1 MRKGIESNIGKL
13 YIIKVAKWF
22 MLTMPILMLF
32 YKDMGFSDR
41 ESFLLKAFYSIAI
54 VIFEIPSGYVAD
66 VIGRRKTL
74 VFGSILG
81 TLGFFVYATTS
92 GFYGFLVAEIIL
104 GIGQSFVSGADS
116 AIMYDSLKAVGR
128 QNEYVKYEGRNFTL
142 GNYAE
147 ALAGILG
154 GTLAAINMRY
164 PFIIQTGIAF
174 MAVPA
179 SFMLIEPIRSEIR
192 KKPGLKDIVDV
203 VWFATVKNAKLRYN
217 LLFSSI
223 LGTAT
228 LTMAWIYQLYLND
241 IGFSAY
247 AIGATHTVLNL
258 IVGTTTLFAYKI
270 EARLK
275 PKMTIWLTS
284 IIITGS
290 YVISGF
296 VESAWILVILGVF
309 YFSRGIATPVLK
321 DYINR
326 ITTDDVRATV
336 LSIRSLIIRA
346 FFAIMAP
353 FVGFLSDNYS
363 RSFSMKI
370 VGVIFM
376 MLVGS
381 SIFLFLR
388 SIDHGNENANIQ

>member
-1 MRKGIESNIGKL
+1 MRTGIESNIGKL
-13 YIIKVAKWF
+13 YIIKIAKWF

-41 ESFLLKAFYSIAI
+41 ESFQLKAFYSIAI
-54 VIFEIPSGYVAD
+54 VIFEIPSGYLAD

-74 VFGSILG
+74 IFGSILG
-81 TLGFFVYATTS
+81 TLGFLVYATTS
-92 GFYGFLVAEIIL
+92 GYYWFLIAEIIL

-116 AIMYDSLKAVGR
+116 AIMYDSLKSAGR
-128 QNEYVKYEGRNFTL
+128 EREYVKFEGRNFTV
-142 GNYAE
+142 GNYSE
-147 ALAGILG
+147 ALAGIIG
-154 GTLAAINMRY
+154 GALAAINMRY
-164 PFIIQTGIAF
+164 PFIFQTAIAF

-179 SFMLIEPIRSEIR
+179 SIMLVEPTRIGKR
-192 KKPGLKDIVDV
+192 KKPGFRDILSV
-203 VWFATVKNAKLRYN
+203 VWFATVKNSKLRYN

-241 IGFSAY
+241 IGFSEY
-247 AIGATHTVLNL
+247 AIGSTHTVLNL

-290 YVISGF
+290 YIISGF
-296 VESAWILVILGVF
+296 IESAWILIVLGVF

-326 ITTDDVRATV
+326 ITSDDMRATV
-336 LSIRSLIIRA
+336 LSIRSLIIRG
-346 FFAIMAP
+346 FFALIAP
-353 FVGFLSDNYS
+353 LIGFLSDSYT
-363 RSFSMKI
+363 RSFSLKMIGI
-370 VGVIFM
+370 VFTL
-376 MLVGS
+376 LVGS

-388 SIDHGNENANIQ
+388 SIEHNTPKD

>member
-1 MRKGIESNIGKL
+1 
-13 YIIKVAKWF
+13 
-22 MLTMPILMLF
+22 MPILMLF

-41 ESFLLKAFYSIAI
+41 ESFQLKAFYSIAI
-54 VIFEIPSGYVAD
+54 VIFEIPSGYLAD

-74 VFGSILG
+74 IFGSILG
-81 TLGFFVYATTS
+81 TLGFLVYATTS
-92 GFYGFLVAEIIL
+92 GYYWFLIAEIIL

-116 AIMYDSLKAVGR
+116 AIMYDSLKSAGR
-128 QNEYVKYEGRNFTL
+128 EREYVKFEGRNFTV
-142 GNYAE
+142 GNYSE
-147 ALAGILG
+147 ALAGIIG
-154 GTLAAINMRY
+154 GALAAINMRY
-164 PFIIQTGIAF
+164 PFIFQTAIAF

-179 SFMLIEPIRSEIR
+179 SIMLVEPTRSGKR
-192 KKPGLKDIVDV
+192 KKPGFRDILSV
-203 VWFATVKNAKLRYN
+203 VWFATVKNSKLRYN

-241 IGFSAY
+241 IGFSEY
-247 AIGATHTVLNL
+247 AIGSTHTVLNL

-290 YVISGF
+290 YIISGF
-296 VESAWILVILGVF
+296 IESAWILIVLGVF

-326 ITTDDVRATV
+326 ITSDDMRATV
-336 LSIRSLIIRA
+336 LSIRSLIIRG
-346 FFAIMAP
+346 FFALIAP
-353 FVGFLSDNYS
+353 LIGFLSDSYT
-363 RSFSMKI
+363 RSFSLKMIGI
-370 VGVIFM
+370 VFTL
-376 MLVGS
+376 LVGS

-388 SIDHGNENANIQ
+388 SIEHNTPKD